1 MPLNRLFTTFV
12 PLLPFLFFLLLC
24 SKSITSFY
32 LPYMLFYFVQRYIS
46 MPCILETI
54 VSQIYAFC
62 VCVFMPCLPPQY
74 IAFYFCYTTISC
86 LAIPKEPVPCGPF
99 SSHVPSAG
107 CGVKCLAIP
116 HIYLHTNQK
125 SFN

>member
-12 PLLPFLFFLLLC
+12 PLLPFLFFCFCAQNQSQAFICLICFFILCRDIFYALRFKNDSEPNLCLLRVC
-24 SKSITSFY
+24 FY
-32 LPYMLFYFVQRYIS
+32 ALSPTQYLVFYFR
-46 MPCILETI
+46 
-54 VSQIYAFC
+54 
-62 VCVFMPCLPPQY
+62 
-74 IAFYFCYTTISC
+74 YTTISC
-86 LAIPKEPVPCGPF
+86 LASLKEPVPCGPF
-99 SSHVPSAG
+99 SSHVPPAG

>member
-12 PLLPFLFFLLLC
+12 PLLPFLFFAFVLKINHKLLFALYAFLFCAEIYFYALRFKNDSEPNLC
-24 SKSITSFY
+24 LLRVYFY
-32 LPYMLFYFVQRYIS
+32 ALSPTQYLVFYFR
-46 MPCILETI
+46 
-54 VSQIYAFC
+54 
-62 VCVFMPCLPPQY
+62 
-74 IAFYFCYTTISC
+74 YTTISC
-86 LAIPKEPVPCGPF
+86 LASLKEPVPCGPF